1 MADPDGATEPTREPN
16 ADQRSDAAH
25 AERRTPAEP
34 EGAFD
39 LDAAIDELLAQAHSQ
54 SSGRAARTL
63 TPGPGAALKQTLL
76 ALRADHR
83 LDEHTAPGPAS
94 IQVLR
99 GSVTLSTAE
108 TSVEVPLHHW
118 ATIPPVLHD
127 LCADTDAVVLLTVA
141 PVQT

>member
-1 MADPDGATEPTREPN
+1 MSDPSGPTADPSRRGAASEAT
-16 ADQRSDAAH
+16 H
-25 AERRTPAEP
+25 APRRDPAEP

-39 LDAAIDELLAQAHSQ
+39 LDQAADDLLAQAGSQ

-63 TPGPGAALKQTLL
+63 TPGGGAALKQTLL
-76 ALRADHR
+76 ALLADHR

-99 GSVTLSTAE
+99 GSVTVSTE
-108 TSVEVPLHHW
+108 DDSVEVPLHHW
-118 ATIPPVLHD
+118 ATIPTVMHD

-141 PVQT
+141 PSPTA